1 LETGSHRGD
10 HCRRVKNPR
19 NSAKKVASK
28 KTPVPLCGELV
39 TVCLSF
45 QFAFFPGQPEKFPR
59 IPFPKIA
66 AAENR
71 PIVGLSLHLRFHFRD
86 RLQGVDWHCRFDQV
100 IKVSDYDVVVSDFND
115 FVALQ
120 HVVIEE
126 AEAVR
131 RTFVLHGHI
140 LADLEGRKNAL
151 RFCRSFNCERGREGN
166 SREGRNMP
174 DPIPHRITPGKNR
187 LDSSARF
194 SAATGVRE
202 MPTVTPPRRI
212 SERDL

>member
-1 LETGSHRGD
+1 
-10 HCRRVKNPR
+10 
-19 NSAKKVASK
+19 
-28 KTPVPLCGELV
+28 V
-39 TVCLSF
+39 TVFLSF
-45 QFAFFPGQPEKFPR
+45 QFEFVPGQPEKFRR
-59 IPFPKIA
+59 IPLRKIA
-66 AAENR
+66 GAKIFPDAR
-71 PIVGLSLHLRFHFRD
+71 VSLHLRFHFRD

-126 AEAVR
+126 ADAVR

-151 RFCRSFNCERGREGN
+151 RFLRSFNCERGREGN
-166 SREGRNMP
+166 NREGRNRP

-194 SAATGVRE
+194 SAALKSLGVRE
-202 MPTVTPPRRI
+202 TLAATRSRRI
-212 SERDL
+212 SQCDIRTPD